1 MSTTAHNILLTGAG
15 SGLGRGLSLD
25 LAQQG
30 HTCLVTDQNL
40 AAAQETAALVTA
52 AGGRA
57 TAHALDVT
65 AERDIERLLETL
77 DRTRVDV

>member
-15 SGLGRGLSLD
+15 SGLGRGLSLY

-52 AGGRA
+52 AGGAPRRMRWTSRPNA
-57 TAHALDVT
+57 TLSGSSKRWT
-65 AERDIERLLETL
+65 GPGWTC
-77 DRTRVDV
+77 